1 VPTPAHVAGPLN
13 GTSEYGQAVRTEQTA
28 TMPLLTI
35 ELMEG
40 HGPDVHKE
48 LIEKC
53 TALYAAALEAPPARI
68 RMQIHAFPRDC
79 WGLEGIQ
86 GNERVSPQITIE
98 MMEGRPPELH
108 LKLMKDLSEL
118 VAAILDIP
126 ISSTRVLLREFA
138 PTHWAIG
145 GVPASVARASEVAAR
160 NAAR

>member
-1 VPTPAHVAGPLN
+1 MSFQTRN
-13 GTSEYGQAVRTEQTA
+13 TEQTG

-40 HGPDVHKE
+40 HGPDVHRE
-48 LIEKC
+48 LIERC

-98 MMEGRPPELH
+98 MMEGRPAELH

-118 VAAILDIP
+118 VASILDIP
-126 ISSTRVLLREFA
+126 ISSTRALLREFA
-138 PTHWAIG
+138 PEHWAIG